1 MSEIELNT
9 IEPVIVMNKRL
20 HSSSDEPVPSCSFQ
34 TAEIHPNIIV
44 SDTKDQKPLSTER
57 KLKTTQSA
65 EYDHIS
71 IRSISDFDDSS
82 SENNEDIE
90 NSSVNSQRLVDVPE
104 IISNL
109 LSKMTVSLPG
119 AIANPIGSYQAPL
132 LANQNSNT
140 STFQNVFI
148 NVPTDGSGKVEIGDM
163 TEATVS
169 GDVVMN
175 EIVYDGNKKCVKP
188 NMNGTGI

>member
-9 IEPVIVMNKRL
+9 IEPVIVMNRSL
-20 HSSSDEPVPSCSFQ
+20 NSSSDEPVPSCSFQ
-34 TAEIHPNIIV
+34 TAEIYPNVIV
-44 SDTKDQKPLSTER
+44 SDRKDQKPLSTER
-57 KLKTTQSA
+57 KLKMTQSA

-90 NSSVNSQRLVDVPE
+90 NSSVNSQRLVDAPE
-104 IISNL
+104 MISNL

-119 AIANPIGSYQAPL
+119 AIARPNGSYQAPL

-140 STFQNVFI
+140 SGFRNVFI
-148 NVPTDGSGKVEIGDM
+148 DGSGKVEIGDM

-175 EIVYDGNKKCVKP
+175 EIVYDGNEKCVKP